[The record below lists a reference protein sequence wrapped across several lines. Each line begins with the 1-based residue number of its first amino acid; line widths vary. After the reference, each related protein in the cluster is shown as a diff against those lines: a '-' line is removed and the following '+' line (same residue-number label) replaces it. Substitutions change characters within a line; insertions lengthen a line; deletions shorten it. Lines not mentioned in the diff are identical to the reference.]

1 MKYVKTKYINKLVIT
16 TDLQGE
22 AVDICPPKLFFCTA
36 ADFEKKKKKKSDK
49 GIILKIIRRK
59 NKDNKNDLDVDVNIL
74 YRNIL

>member
-36 ADFEKKKKKKSDK
+36 ADFEKKTKSDK

-74 YRNIL
+74 YRTIL